1 MSLDIIKNIFRKSSL
16 GIIVFFVLNT
26 LVIVGLFSASGPEPL
41 FLILA
46 IYIVSIFVALSP
58 AGEWMLGLMV
68 GARKMTRAD
77 MRNRMLPLLDVVYQ
91 RAKRK
96 TPGLVSDIVLKVMY
110 TPEPNAYAIGRRT
123 ICVSEGLF
131 RLSDGEIKGILAHE
145 VGHLA
150 CRHTEIQLLIGG
162 GNFIMTLLILMI
174 KVVAAIIAA
183 FSMYTGYKNRSFI
196 TAIVGVLFAGIVW
209 LWTKFCMLFLMWSM
223 RENEY
228 VADAYAAD
236 LGYGLELARGL
247 DAIGTSK
254 PQESLLKALYS
265 THPNA
270 HDRIGRLQQMGIPYS
285 RY

>member
-68 GARKMTRAD
+68 GARRMTRAD
-77 MRNRMLPLLDVVYQ
+77 MRNRMLPLLDMVYL
-91 RAKRK
+91 RSKRK
-96 TPGLVSDIVLKVMY
+96 TPGLVNGIMLKVMY
-110 TPEPNAYAIGRRT
+110 TPEPNAYALGRRT
-123 ICVSEGLF
+123 VCVSEGLF
-131 RLSDGEIKGILAHE
+131 RLSDDEIKGILAHE
-145 VGHLA
+145 LGHLA

-162 GNFIMTLLILMI
+162 GNFIMTMLILMV
-174 KVVAAIIAA
+174 KVIAAIIAA
-183 FSMYTGYKNRSFI
+183 FSVFAGYKNRSFV
-196 TAIVGVLFAGIVW
+196 TAIVGLFFAGIVW
-209 LWTKFCMLFLMWSM
+209 IWTKFCMLFLMWSM

-236 LGYGLELARGL
+236 LGYGVGLARGL

-254 PQESLLKALYS
+254 PQGSLLRALYS

-270 HDRIGRLQQMGIPYS
+270 HDRIGRLQQMGVTYA